1 MPLGSP
7 RLAHLKFV
15 MTPVLLVVNVF
26 PPCRGDF
33 PHPSLALFTIQNR
46 IFNIL
51 EIYQIKEQM
60 IGSGKFMKT
69 YKGARTIDGIKVTV
83 DGEPLDERADIQRFS
98 TTGFE
103 WTYSGDEPR
112 QLALALLANYLGD
125 DIRALEL
132 SEGFMN
138 AVVSDLDNDW
148 QLTGN
153 EIAAALEA
161 LG

>member
-1 MPLGSP
+1 M
-7 RLAHLKFV
+7 AIDHLECASKSGGH
-15 MTPVLLVVNVF
+15 LL
-26 PPCRGDF
+26 
-33 PHPSLALFTIQNR
+33 
-46 IFNIL
+46 
-51 EIYQIKEQM
+51 
-60 IGSGKFMKT
+60 
-69 YKGARTIDGIKVTV
+69 
-83 DGEPLDERADIQRFS
+83 LDEVVISTSNRFS

-103 WTYSGDEPR
+103 WTYSGNEPR

-125 DIRALEL
+125 DTRALEL